1 MKCVHDDAFV
11 ETALVGADDGMMQP
25 CKDLD
30 PHPGRQARIIEEMW
44 LVREHSHVSQSIR
57 FLHIQSGLIFQP
69 WKQKKRLEIPG
80 A

>member
-30 PHPGRQARIIEEMW
+30 PILVARPG
-44 LVREHSHVSQSIR
+44 L
-57 FLHIQSGLIFQP
+57 L
-69 WKQKKRLEIPG
+69 KRCG
-80 A
+80 